1 MTVSSALCGAIDPQR
16 PCGPSA
22 LRKRAGKEG
31 APAGGSTQRDGTLL
45 KRLAQYIEYALG
57 KFGQLVKEQNA
68 AIDIAP
74 LAVTCRAVSPGMRL
88 HRLRLPV
95 SHSRRAVPFRSRPPF
110 LSSEGLS
117 SSVLRGLSQTHG
129 HAS

>member
-1 MTVSSALCGAIDPQR
+1 MAHATDRSRI
-16 PCGPSA
+16 PSPN
-22 LRKRAGKEG
+22 RKRAGKEG
-31 APAGGSTQRDGTLL
+31 APAGGSTQRDGAPLE
-45 KRLAQYIEYALG
+45 RLAQYFELALG
-57 KFGQLVKEQNA
+57 ELGQLVEEQNA
-68 AIDIAP
+68 PSTIDTAP
-74 LAVTCRAVSPGMRL
+74 LAVAFRAVSLCMRL

-95 SHSRRAVPFRSRPPF
+95 SHSRQAVPSRSRPPF